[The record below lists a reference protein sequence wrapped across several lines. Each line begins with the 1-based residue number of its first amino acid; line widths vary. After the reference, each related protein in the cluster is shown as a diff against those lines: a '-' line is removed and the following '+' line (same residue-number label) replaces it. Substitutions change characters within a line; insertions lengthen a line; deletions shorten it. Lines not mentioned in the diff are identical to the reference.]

1 MIDEKVRGGFF
12 KFQIISSATLSRK
25 IRHGKM
31 AMTAFLKP
39 APFKDAT
46 CSRWNA
52 GWERSKV
59 SAILTE
65 ISTEKTFGQDL

>member
-39 APFKDAT
+39 AP
-46 CSRWNA
+46 
-52 GWERSKV
+52 
-59 SAILTE
+59 L
-65 ISTEKTFGQDL
+65 KTQLVVDGMLDGKGRKYPPF